1 MSNKITTGQETNQK
15 SLFQDLMNR
24 RVPHIIG
31 FYLAAGW
38 AVLQFIDWM
47 VNRYILSPHLVD
59 FTLTSLVSFI
69 PSILILAYFHGTP
82 GKDGWTKIEKI
93 GIPVNISASIVILF
107 IFFSAEDLG
116 AATETVL
123 VENENGEMIERVI
136 PKAKFRKNIVIFNMK
151 NNISDTD

>member
-1 MSNKITTGQETNQK
+1 MSNKITTSQEPNQK

-69 PSILILAYFHGTP
+69 PSILILAYFHGGYACQYIT
-82 GKDGWTKIEKI
+82 TNLLSFFKILQK
-93 GIPVNISASIVILF
+93 
-107 IFFSAEDLG
+107 
-116 AATETVL
+116 
-123 VENENGEMIERVI
+123 
-136 PKAKFRKNIVIFNMK
+136 
-151 NNISDTD
+151 